1 MKTKS
6 DAIQVVVV
14 RQLDQ
19 LCFVDQLDWSD
30 IELLKACV
38 MLYAYKDVLSPVCP
52 IDAAIENVQSLINEG
67 EQTKGTNPVVGLA
80 KIELDAMKAAIGR
93 IKRLHETK
101 TKKALERTPGYLQLG
116 F

>member
-1 MKTKS
+1 MKTKA
-6 DAIQVVVV
+6 DAIQVLVV

-19 LCFVDQLDWSD
+19 LCFADQLDWSD
-30 IELLKACV
+30 IELLRGCV
-38 MLYAYKDVLSPVCP
+38 MLYAYKNVLSAANP
-52 IDAAIENVQSLINEG
+52 IDDAIENISVLINEK
-67 EQTKGTNPVVGLA
+67 EQSKGDNPIIGLSD
-80 KIELDAMKAAIGR
+80 IELKAMKAAMGR